1 MRIRDACA
9 SALAATL
16 LAACAPATVQTYE
29 GPAKARNEVAVL
41 RGVADESPGTGVRY
55 YVFFVSYASYV
66 PGVKPFFNKVGD
78 SFSGY
83 PKELTMLP
91 GDYIVMTRCATG
103 NQYAFPAIR
112 LRVAAGD
119 DFEVK
124 CEPVPNALSR
134 VRVVARR
141 AGDAPEWR
149 EPVSRDKLDDLLP
162 LMK

>member
-9 SALAATL
+9 LALAATL

-29 GPAKARNEVAVL
+29 GPAKPPGEIAVL
-41 RGVADESPGTGVRY
+41 RGVSDEALGTGVRY
-55 YVFFVSYASYV
+55 YVFFVSYASYL
-66 PGVKPFFNKVGD
+66 PGLKPVFNKVGD
-78 SFSGY
+78 SFTGY
-83 PKELTMLP
+83 PRELSMLP

-112 LRVAAGD
+112 LKLAAGD
-119 DFEVK
+119 NIEVR
-124 CEPVPNALSR
+124 CVPVPNALSR

-141 AGDAPEWR
+141 AGGAEDKS
-149 EPVSRDKLDDLLP
+149 EPASRDKLDDLLP